1 MGSMKVIINNTM
13 TSATIKG
20 QIALLIA
27 SKDNF
32 DIPQATNKQAP
43 TGGGHQRNI

>member
-1 MGSMKVIINNTM
+1 M

-27 SKDNF
+27 SKDNL
-32 DIPQATNKQAP
+32 DMPQTTNKQAP
-43 TGGGHQRNI
+43 TGGVISAIFKERTITIPN